1 MIFSHTI
8 GIVEVN
14 GVKCPLHCVIN
25 TLNHLLHIGY
35 HWLSRLYTPDGHLPP
50 RGKGRTDL
58 ENKAIMDGKKQ
69 FKNEISNG
77 PAKIRAD
84 RPDATGR

>member
-1 MIFSHTI
+1 M
-8 GIVEVN
+8 
-14 GVKCPLHCVIN
+14 KCPLHCVIN

-69 FKNEISNG
+69 FKNAQEKAYFSL
-77 PAKIRAD
+77 R
-84 RPDATGR
+84 